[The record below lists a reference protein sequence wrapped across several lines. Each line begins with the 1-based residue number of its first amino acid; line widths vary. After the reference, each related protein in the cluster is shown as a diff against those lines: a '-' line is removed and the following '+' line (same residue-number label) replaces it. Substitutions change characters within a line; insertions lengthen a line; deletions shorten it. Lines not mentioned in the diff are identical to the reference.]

1 MGELRR
7 RFQVWRKNKAH
18 PRAAIPEELWEAA
31 VGAAGEHGLGQVSRA
46 LRLDYRGLK
55 DRMSS
60 CRSDQAVSEPE
71 PAFVRLEA
79 NPLFAEARWVVELE
93 EPSGS
98 RMSIRLGAADAA
110 ILPELVAAFGR
121 RRR

>member
-1 MGELRR
+1 MRAPISEVDPGELNPDLNGDGLTD
-7 RFQVWRKNKAH
+7 FVSVSDSGQVLAVSAQGK
-18 PRAAIPEELWEAA
+18 RAWVLWEAA

-98 RMSIRLGAADAA
+98 RMR
-110 ILPELVAAFGR
+110 
-121 RRR
+121 